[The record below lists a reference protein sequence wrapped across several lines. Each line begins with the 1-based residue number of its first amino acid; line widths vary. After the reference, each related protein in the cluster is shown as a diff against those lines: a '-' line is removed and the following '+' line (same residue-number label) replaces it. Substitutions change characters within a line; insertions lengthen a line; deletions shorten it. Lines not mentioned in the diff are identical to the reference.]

1 MPTDY
6 NPINTDIDYINDDA
20 AESQYNRDTE
30 AHLRDVTKGINT
42 QSSDTTENSDGTT
55 DENSDGT
62 TDENPDGTTD
72 ENTDGTTDENTDD
85 ATKKTKKDAPETNE
99 LKTVASQYLNSSNMF
114 VLIWFLTIYI
124 VVYYVLGTF
133 FNKGKNPDDFQTNL
147 GRTLDFIF
155 FISLFIFIISYYTS
169 KSQQQITDDMI
180 VLYDNVLLFLENSN
194 NLVTLPLFI
203 VSLYIVVYLFR
214 LPMSSSTKP
223 FFISLI
229 ESTAWISLL
238 LNAIVIFMQ
247 KTFDIN
253 ILDYLRTTQPEEEK
267 VQEEEI
273 KKAVKLPKCEN
284 EVFNVSNN
292 KYSYED
298 AQAVCGSFGA
308 KLATYDQI
316 EAAYNK
322 GAEWCN
328 YGWSDGQMAF
338 FPTQK
343 GTWDKL
349 QKFPKKK
356 NNCGRPGVN
365 GGYIDNPYI
374 KFGVNCYGK
383 KPTPTENDLKRL
395 EAQQSQPIPL
405 TAEDK
410 ELQEKI
416 DYWKKNSDKL
426 QLNSFN
432 NSNWSRH

>member
-1 MPTDY
+1 MANKY
-6 NPINTDIDYINDDA
+6 NPDNVETDYINDDV
-20 AESQYNRDTE
+20 AESQYKEDTKT
-30 AHLRDVTKGINT
+30 HLRDVNTGIKSQDTDDSTNEDADTIEETDNT
-42 QSSDTTENSDGTT
+42 TPIMTDDTTPTK
-55 DENSDGT
+55 
-62 TDENPDGTTD
+62 
-72 ENTDGTTDENTDD
+72 TDD
-85 ATKKTKKDAPETNE
+85 TPETNQ
-99 LKTVASQYLNSSNMF
+99 LKNVANQYLTSSNMF
-114 VLIWFLTIYI
+114 VLIWFLAIYI
-124 VVYYVLGTF
+124 VVYYILGTF
-133 FNKGKNPDDFQTNL
+133 FNKGKTPDEFQTNL

-155 FISLFIFIISYYTS
+155 FVSVFIFIISYYTS

-253 ILDYLRTTQPEEEK
+253 ILDYLRTSQPKEEEK
-267 VQEEEI
+267 EDDAI
-273 KKAVKLPKCEN
+273 KKTIKMPKCEN

-298 AQAVCGSFGA
+298 AQAVCSSFGA

-383 KPTPTENDLKRL
+383 KPTATENDLKRL
-395 EAQQSQPIPL
+395 EAQQSHPIPL

-416 DYWKKNSDKL
+416 DYWKKNPDKL

-432 NSNWSRH
+432 NTNWSRH

>member
-1 MPTDY
+1 MFGNNNKNPLTD
-6 NPINTDIDYINDDA
+6 
-20 AESQYNRDTE
+20 
-30 AHLRDVTKGINT
+30 LREMYTN
-42 QSSDTTENSDGTT
+42 Q
-55 DENSDGT
+55 DENAD
-62 TDENPDGTTD
+62 
-72 ENTDGTTDENTDD
+72 NTVPTNTPEEPIDTPEEPID
-85 ATKKTKKDAPETNE
+85 TPEEPIDTPSETADITEQTESTQVKDIAN
-99 LKTVASQYLNSSNMF
+99 QYLTSSNMF
-114 VLIWFLTIYI
+114 LLIWFLAIYI
-124 VVYYVLGTF
+124 VVYYILGTF
-133 FNKGKNPDDFQTNL
+133 FNKGKEPAEFQQNL

-155 FISLFIFIISYYTS
+155 FVSVFIFAVSYYTS
-169 KSQQQITDDMI
+169 KSQQQVTDDMV
-180 VLYDNVLLFLENSN
+180 VLYDNILLFLEDSN
-194 NLVTLPLFI
+194 NLVTIPLFI
-203 VSLYIVVYLFR
+203 VSLYIVLYLFR

-223 FFISLI
+223 FFIAFI
-229 ESTAWISLL
+229 EGTAWISLL
-238 LNAIVIFMQ
+238 LNAIVIFIQ

-253 ILDYLRTTQPEEEK
+253 ILDYLRTLKAEKQEEK
-267 VQEEEI
+267 DEEGSE
-273 KKAVKLPKCEN
+273 KLPIIDD

-298 AQAVCGSFGA
+298 AQAVCGSYGA

-316 EAAYNK
+316 EAAYNN

-365 GGYIDNPYI
+365 GGYIDNPYV

-383 KPTPTENDLKRL
+383 KPTPTENDRKRF
-395 EAQQSQPIPL
+395 ETQQSHPIPL

-416 DYWKKNSDKL
+416 EYWKKNPEKL

-432 NSNWSRH
+432 NNNWSRY

>member
-1 MPTDY
+1 MANKY
-6 NPINTDIDYINDDA
+6 NPDNVETDYINDDV
-20 AESQYNRDTE
+20 AESQYKEDTKT
-30 AHLRDVTKGINT
+30 HLRDVNNGIKSQDTDGSTNEDADT
-42 QSSDTTENSDGTT
+42 IEETDDTTPTKTDVTT
-55 DENSDGT
+55 PT
-62 TDENPDGTTD
+62 KTDVT
-72 ENTDGTTDENTDD
+72 
-85 ATKKTKKDAPETNE
+85 PETNQ
-99 LKTVASQYLNSSNMF
+99 LKNVANQYLTSSNMF
-114 VLIWFLTIYI
+114 VLIWFLAIYI
-124 VVYYVLGTF
+124 VVYYILGTF
-133 FNKGKNPDDFQTNL
+133 FNKGKTPDEFQTNL

-155 FISLFIFIISYYTS
+155 FVSVFIFIISYYTS

-253 ILDYLRTTQPEEEK
+253 ILDYLRTSQPEEKEK
-267 VQEEEI
+267 EKEKEEDATKKTI
-273 KKAVKLPKCEN
+273 KMPKIEN

-298 AQAVCGSFGA
+298 AQAVCSSFGA

-383 KPTPTENDLKRL
+383 KPTATENDLKRL
-395 EAQQSQPIPL
+395 EAQQSHPIPL

-416 DYWKKNSDKL
+416 DYWKKNPDKL

-432 NSNWSRH
+432 NTNWSRH